1 MAEKTITVANP
12 SGIHARPA
20 TLVVE
25 FAKGYPGVVEVIKGN
40 KKGNMKSILM
50 VLSMGLKRGTEITLR
65 VEGEGE
71 QAFLDSLVAFIL
83 DLED

>member
-1 MAEKTITVANP
+1 MVEKTITIVNP

-25 FAKGYPGVVEVIKGN
+25 FAKKFPGTVEVVRGEKVGN
-40 KKGNMKSILM
+40 LKSILM
-50 VLSMGLKRGTEITLR
+50 ILTMGLKRGTEITLR
-65 VEGEGE
+65 VDGENE
-71 QAFLDSLVAFIL
+71 QAFLEELARFIL